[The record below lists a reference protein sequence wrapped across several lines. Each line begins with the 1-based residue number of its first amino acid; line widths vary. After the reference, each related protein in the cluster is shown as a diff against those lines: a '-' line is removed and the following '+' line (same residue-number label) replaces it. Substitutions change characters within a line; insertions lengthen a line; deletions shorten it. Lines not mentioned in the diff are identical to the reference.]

1 MRIKNL
7 WGMLVAIMF
16 VMDTVTAH
24 ATPITE
30 IRNSV
35 SPARVRFVLDS
46 SAPVDYKVE
55 EAGKKLVIQLPK
67 SAAQKKESAG

>member
-1 MRIKNL
+1 MRIKKL

-16 VMDTVTAH
+16 VMGTVTAH
-24 ATPITE
+24 AAPITE